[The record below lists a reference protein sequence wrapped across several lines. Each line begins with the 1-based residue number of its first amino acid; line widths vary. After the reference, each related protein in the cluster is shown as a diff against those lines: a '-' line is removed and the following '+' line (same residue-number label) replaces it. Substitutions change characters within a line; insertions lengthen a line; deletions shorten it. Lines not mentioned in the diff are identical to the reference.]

1 LDASCISRNNLVM
14 SGRFPKQTV
23 QFLVLDRVD
32 AAQNMARYYV
42 LSIEPALFE
51 QAALVREWGRV
62 GKRGGRRI
70 ELHASPQNAR
80 VALEAWLCRKMK
92 RGYLL
97 RSGDEPI
104 KT

>member
-1 LDASCISRNNLVM
+1 M
-14 SGRFPKQTV
+14 SGHFPEQTV
-23 QFLVLDRVD
+23 QLLVLERVD
-32 AAQNMARYYV
+32 ATQNMARYYV

-51 QAALVREWGRV
+51 EAALVREWGRV

-70 ELHASPQNAR
+70 ELHTSRQNAR

-97 RSGDEPI
+97 RSCGEPI